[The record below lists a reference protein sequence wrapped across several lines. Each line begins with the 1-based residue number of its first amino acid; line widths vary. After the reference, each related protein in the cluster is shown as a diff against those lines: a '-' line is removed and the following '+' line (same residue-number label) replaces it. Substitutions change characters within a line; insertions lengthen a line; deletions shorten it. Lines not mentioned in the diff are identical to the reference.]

1 MKLFQKLTLITAI
14 LGLIIP
20 LLGVVAYVFI
30 NSIIGIPVLALFLG
44 GIMLIAVLII
54 AINAA
59 ALFVA
64 FYLKNTKIVGIILIS
79 CGAILLVT
87 VQLWGLPGLVLYIV
101 SGVLALREKLPRSPR
116 KYTIKCLTCGI
127 RLKSIHFDFAKDH
140 LVENP
145 THLEYRVVV
154 EIRQT
159 DDTKKSPRGLP
170 TN

>member
-59 ALFVA
+59 HFLLPFI
-64 FYLKNTKIVGIILIS
+64 LKIQS
-79 CGAILLVT
+79 
-87 VQLWGLPGLVLYIV
+87 
-101 SGVLALREKLPRSPR
+101 
-116 KYTIKCLTCGI
+116 
-127 RLKSIHFDFAKDH
+127 
-140 LVENP
+140 
-145 THLEYRVVV
+145 
-154 EIRQT
+154 
-159 DDTKKSPRGLP
+159 
-170 TN
+170 

>member
-1 MKLFQKLTLITAI
+1 LRLFQKLTLITAI

-30 NSIIGIPVLALFLG
+30 NSLVGIPVLALFLG
-44 GIMLIAVLII
+44 GIVLIAVLII

-64 FYLKNTKIVGIILIS
+64 LYVKNTKVVGIILIC

-101 SGVLALREKLPRSPR
+101 SGILALREKPAIPSR
-116 KYTIKCLTCGI
+116 KYTIKCLTCGKE
-127 RLKSIHFDFAKDH
+127 LKRSTNSDFAKDH
-140 LVENP
+140 LVDNP
-145 THLEYRVVV
+145 THIEYRVLV

-159 DDTKKSPRGLP
+159 DDAQKIS
-170 TN
+170 

>member
-1 MKLFQKLTLITAI
+1 VKLFQKLTLITAI

-54 AINAA
+54 AINGA

-101 SGVLALREKLPRSPR
+101 SGLLALREKLPSSSPR

-127 RLKSIHFDFAKDH
+127 GLKSIHSDFAKDH

-154 EIRQT
+154 EIRQI
-159 DDTKKSPRGLP
+159 DDTKK
-170 TN
+170 NA